1 MTVFLCR
8 YRYEYL
14 SSSMTCA
21 THSTGENDTEKILLD
36 FAKVSFSPIHYIFV
50 TVLHFEETIN
60 TIK

>member
-1 MTVFLCR
+1 M
-8 YRYEYL
+8 
-14 SSSMTCA
+14 
-21 THSTGENDTEKILLD
+21 GENDTGKILLD